1 MKIGELAK
9 KTGIAAHTIR
19 FYESKGLLPKAKR
32 GANGYRLY
40 GQDASERLTL
50 IQFSQRM
57 GFTLEEIFTLFN
69 KVGDNWDHDL
79 IMGKLESRLNEI
91 RSLQKQL
98 TAQEED
104 IIKIQNKLKETW
116 SKNACMQTDDIA
128 KIVADAG

>member
-32 GANGYRLY
+32 GANGYRYY

-50 IQFSQRM
+50 IQFTQRM

-69 KVGDNWDHDL
+69 KVGESWDHDL
-79 IMGKLESRLNEI
+79 IMEKLESRLNEI
-91 RSLQKQL
+91 HALQKQL

-104 IIKIQNKLKETW
+104 IIKVQSKLKETW
-116 SKNACMQTDDIA
+116 SKNACMQTDEMA
-128 KIVADAG
+128 KIVSDAG